1 MVGKVSYKEGTF
13 VLVVSVSARDDY
25 DNCTHTHTLKKAE
38 FCILFIDENK

>member
-13 VLVVSVSARDDY
+13 VLGVSVSARDDY
-25 DNCTHTHTLKKAE
+25 DNCTHTLKKAE